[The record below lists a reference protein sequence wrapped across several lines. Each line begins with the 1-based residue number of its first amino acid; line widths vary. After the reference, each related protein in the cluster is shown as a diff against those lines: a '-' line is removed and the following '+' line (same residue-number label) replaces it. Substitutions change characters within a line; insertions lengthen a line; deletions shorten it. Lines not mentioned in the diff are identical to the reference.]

1 MQLCVPPP
9 SFKPHEFQADNDDD
23 VLHQLKNLT
32 LGIDEVIGQSKSSP
46 SSPSSPSVAHAD
58 IHSRSSYPHVLYS
71 LYSLS
76 PLSSTDTLIESD
88 PCQKTLYPNIFV
100 VGDAADAFDAIKA
113 GHTAYHQG
121 EVAARNILRLI
132 YQDGKKVG
140 IAAENDLDSELEE
153 YAPGP
158 PAIKVSLGMTKS
170 VYEVNGVV
178 GTKNDGVE
186 DLNAAVMWAACGMR
200 NVSEEDMFA

>member
-9 SFKPHEFQADNDDD
+9 FKPHEFQADDDD
-23 VLHQLKNLT
+23 DALHQLRNLT
-32 LGIDEVIGQSKSSP
+32 IGKDEAIGQSKLSP
-46 SSPSSPSVAHAD
+46 SSPSTVHAD
-58 IHSRSSYPHVLYS
+58 IHSASSYPHALYS

-88 PCQKTLYPNIFV
+88 PSQETLYPNIFV

-113 GHTAYHQG
+113 GHTAYHQA

-132 YQDGKKVG
+132 HRDAKKVG
-140 IAAENDLDSELEE
+140 VAAEDDLGSELEE

-186 DLNAAVMWAACGMR
+186 DLNAAVMWAAYGMR